1 MNHKIELENEVLY
14 LKKSK
19 IFGWSLVYPI
29 KIDGKYNWK
38 NILLGGSWHN
48 LFKILLVVGIILFI
62 AFSYKHDV
70 ANCIKYGQDL
80 ARVYQYP
87 LIN

>member
-1 MNHKIELENEVLY
+1 MNHKIELEGETIN
-14 LKKSK
+14 LKKDFS
-19 IFGWSLVYPI
+19 GWRVIYPI
-29 KIDGKYNWK
+29 RNEDKSINWK
-38 NILLGGSWHN
+38 NLLLGGSWYN

-62 AFSYKHDV
+62 AFSYKHDM

-80 ARVYQYP
+80 AKVYQYP